1 MKVVIFAGGF
11 GTRISE
17 ESHLKPKPMIEIG
30 GKPIIWHIMKYY
42 ESYGFNEFII
52 CLGYKGYYIKEYFK
66 NYFIHN
72 SDISIDLSNNK
83 LIVLKS
89 PNENFK
95 VKLID
100 TGLETKTG
108 GRLKRIKEYTQN
120 EPFMLTYGDGL
131 SNVNLNELLKFHKS
145 NKKTVTVTS
154 IKPEG
159 RFGNIVVNS
168 NDEVTSFMEKP
179 DGDGNWING
188 GFFICEPNV
197 FDYLDGNMDNI
208 MWEESPLIE
217 LTNNNQLAAYKHH
230 GFWKCMDAL
239 RDKNELE
246 KIWKSGNADWKNWN

>member
-42 ESYGFNEFII
+42 DSFGFNDFVI

-66 NYFIHN
+66 NYFLHN
-72 SDISIDLSNNK
+72 SDISIDLNSNK
-83 LIVLKS
+83 LSTLKS
-89 PNENFK
+89 PKENFK
-95 VKLID
+95 ITLID
-100 TGLETKTG
+100 TGLKTKTA
-108 GRLKRIKEYTQN
+108 GRLKRVREYLLN

-131 SNVNLNELLKFHKS
+131 SNVNIKDLIQFHKNN
-145 NKKTVTVTS
+145 NKIVTVTS

-159 RFGNIVVNS
+159 RFGNIVADDNNV
-168 NDEVTSFMEKP
+168 VKSFMEKP

-188 GFFICEPNV
+188 GFFICEPKV
-197 FDYLDGNMDNI
+197 FDYLDGDMDDI

-217 LTNNNQLAAYKHH
+217 LTNDNELVAYKHH

-246 KIWKSGNADWKNWN
+246 KIWHSGNAEWKNWN